1 MNDNS
6 FSSQSIRTYRRK
18 KNVGGTIA
26 SILGKHSVSISAAS
40 QKSGAEGDGPVP
52 VVVLTHAA
60 KSADLDA
67 ALAEIAGSGFVGAE
81 PVKLRMI

>member
-1 MNDNS
+1 
-6 FSSQSIRTYRRK
+6 
-18 KNVGGTIA
+18 
-26 SILGKHSVSISAAS
+26 
-40 QKSGAEGDGPVP
+40 VP

-60 KSADLDA
+60 KSADLDS